1 MDSREWNTTDAL
13 LVFGKIFRKTKSIS
27 TFDVCVCV
35 RVRRIETNNNNN
47 KKSVF
52 IASGVH
58 TYYTS
63 IMIFAILALR
73 RRYSSFVLLVWL
85 LQ

>member
-1 MDSREWNTTDAL
+1 M
-13 LVFGKIFRKTKSIS
+13 
-27 TFDVCVCV
+27 CVCV